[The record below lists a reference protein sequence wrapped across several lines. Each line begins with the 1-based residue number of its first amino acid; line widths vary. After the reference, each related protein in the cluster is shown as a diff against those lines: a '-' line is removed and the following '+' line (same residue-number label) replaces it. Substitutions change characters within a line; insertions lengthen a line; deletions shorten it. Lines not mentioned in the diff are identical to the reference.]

1 LNVLSWLSWHALMPR
16 TPEECC
22 TPWLAAVVMAW
33 ACVSTPDEICM
44 VRLAGPAVDPVR
56 HLLRAVATDVASD
69 YAAAALECANAAGA
83 VEERT

>member
-1 LNVLSWLSWHALMPR
+1 
-16 TPEECC
+16 
-22 TPWLAAVVMAW
+22 
-33 ACVSTPDEICM
+33 M

>member
-1 LNVLSWLSWHALMPR
+1 MGL
-16 TPEECC
+16 CQ
-22 TPWLAAVVMAW
+22 
-33 ACVSTPDEICM
+33 PDEICT